1 MSIYIF
7 LQGAPYFITICSS
20 KSKLHNIFLKKG
32 RRKKVWKYKEEE
44 DEEEE
49 EEEEDE
55 DDDEDKDE
63 DVEKE
68 KKEKEKVEA
77 KFFGKNS
84 IAA

>member
-49 EEEEDE
+49 EEEDEDE
-55 DDDEDKDE
+55 DDDKDE